1 MQRTIGSRMQRGL
14 VVALMLS
21 GAGIPGLASA
31 NHPVL
36 VEGEQDFDGDGLVGQ
51 AEDTDGAAGDP
62 LGLTFGTIAG
72 CLGAVNAAI
81 NQNGTCQIVTS
92 GNFAETVNI
101 TNQVTLEAAP
111 GVVANIEAFL
121 AGPDPRRQE
130 FPAAAADANALQAAP
145 GIVINSPAN
154 RYVILR
160 NLTITN
166 WTDGVRIQG
175 SSHVLLDRVRIDHNI
190 NNGVQVSDAAEVL
203 IQDSQITSTGFRL
216 NPATGDFPAVLA
228 PNPGVGLNLTGTS
241 QTAIARSTISGGFA
255 EPVRIVQGVRFAQ
268 AMSIAFDNNRSR
280 ELPAPMTPAPPP
292 MNPAPA
298 PPMNPNMAP
307 PPDGMM
313 MPGMGMPMPGPN
325 MMPPG
330 MNGGAMNGG
339 AANGG
344 AMNGGAM
351 NGAGMNGGAMNGG
364 GNMPPA
370 NGMNAG
376 MAPNAMDPA
385 PVPLPDPTTNA
396 PMP

>member
-1 MQRTIGSRMQRGL
+1 MHRTIGGRVQRG
-14 VVALMLS
+14 VIVALMLS
-21 GAGIPGLASA
+21 GAAIPGLARA

-36 VEGEQDFDGDGLVGQ
+36 VEGEQDFDGDGRVGQ
-51 AEDTDGAAGDP
+51 AENTDGAAGDP

-72 CLGAVNAAI
+72 CLGAMNAAI

-101 TNQVTLEAAP
+101 TNQVTIEAAP
-111 GVVANIEAFL
+111 GVVANVEAFL

-130 FPAAAADANALQAAP
+130 FPAAAADANALQGAP

-154 RYVILR
+154 RSVILR
-160 NLTITN
+160 NLAITN

-190 NNGVQVSDAAEVL
+190 NNGVVVSDTAEVL

-216 NPATGDFPAVLA
+216 NPATGDFPAVMA
-228 PNPGVGLNLTGTS
+228 PNPGVAVNLMGQS
-241 QTAIARSTISGGFA
+241 STAIARTTISGNFA
-255 EPVRIVQGVRFAQ
+255 EPVRTVRGVRFAQ
-268 AMSIAFDNNRSR
+268 AQNIAFDNNRWR
-280 ELPAPMTPAPPP
+280 ELPAPMTPAPAP

-298 PPMNPNMAP
+298 PMNPNMAP

-313 MPGMGMPMPGPN
+313 LPDAGMMPNMGMMPDPN
-325 MMPPG
+325 MMAPG
-330 MNGGAMNGG
+330 
-339 AANGG
+339 
-344 AMNGGAM
+344 
-351 NGAGMNGGAMNGG
+351 GMNGGAMNGG

-376 MAPNAMDPA
+376 MAPGAMDPA
-385 PVPLPDPTTNA
+385 PDPVPLPDPTSNA